1 MLSGYQTEVWQAAQT
16 GCFICSCTLQ
26 TFLVVFWKST
36 FKSFWKEQEWLFG
49 ELFSFCSQRSCL
61 VLIGSDKLKRGT
73 ALLSN
78 TAHTVCREF
87 KPSGVFR
94 SDFSRDKTIC
104 KGNICFT
111 WWSDKGAGERRVWA
125 QNKFDGAKTGF
136 RLARKYASL
145 LYRRIYG
152 NGGQRDRSPCLVNKG
167 AADQRKKYK
176 KFFRM
181 FWRCAR

>member
-1 MLSGYQTEVWQAAQT
+1 MSIGWRLFGHQTEVWQAAQT

-49 ELFSFCSQRSCL
+49 ELFSFYRQRSCL
-61 VLIGSDKLKRGT
+61 VLIESDKLKSGT

-87 KPSGVFR
+87 KPSGVSRYDSFR
-94 SDFSRDKTIC
+94 NKMAH
-104 KGNICFT
+104 KGNIFFS

-125 QNKFDGAKTGF
+125 QKKFDGAKNVIWVCEKMRG
-136 RLARKYASL
+136 SV
-145 LYRRIYG
+145 I
-152 NGGQRDRSPCLVNKG
+152 P
-167 AADQRKKYK
+167 
-176 KFFRM
+176 
-181 FWRCAR
+181 

>member
-49 ELFSFCSQRSCL
+49 ELFSFYRQRSCL
-61 VLIGSDKLKRGT
+61 VLIGSDKLKSGT

-87 KPSGVFR
+87 KSSGVFH
-94 SDFSRDKTIC
+94 SDSFRNKMDHRE
-104 KGNICFT
+104 NICFS
-111 WWSDKGAGERRVWA
+111 WWSDKGVGERCVWA
-125 QNKFDGAKTGF
+125 QKKIDGAK
-136 RLARKYASL
+136 
-145 LYRRIYG
+145 
-152 NGGQRDRSPCLVNKG
+152 NGVWIS
-167 AADQRKKYK
+167 KKM
-176 KFFRM
+176 RGSVIP
-181 FWRCAR
+181 